1 MHAQMQ
7 RQAHL
12 QAALVVMAEEDM
24 VRAVPDGG
32 PGRAQLSRGVA
43 LALLGPPPARGVDH
57 LPHGVQVAQLLPRQR
72 HLSQLCIPEL
82 PALCIYWIAPCG
94 LVDLL
99 CHKLHMCAKLQA
111 ASC

>member
-32 PGRAQLSRGVA
+32 PGRAQLSPWGRTC
-43 LALLGPPPARGVDH
+43 PPRPATR
-57 LPHGVQVAQLLPRQR
+57 PW
-72 HLSQLCIPEL
+72 C
-82 PALCIYWIAPCG
+82 
-94 LVDLL
+94 
-99 CHKLHMCAKLQA
+99 
-111 ASC
+111 